1 MNNSQSDKK
10 IFAKSGKLQKISRLT
25 ECFVSYYCKFFK
37 VYRKDNTPTAV
48 KYVQGLIVCEKGK
61 ANMERMEEEIPD
73 SEYRLYQHFISNSKW
88 DYKGLISSL
97 AYDASV
103 LFEENKRQSGKPTGY
118 IIDESAHLKKG
129 DKSVGVTN
137 QYAGVAGKIDNCQVG
152 VYASLVN
159 ATRATIINAKLFLPK
174 CWAGDKQRCIKA
186 DIPKEYRKFQTKP
199 QLALSMIDEDIA
211 NGVKFDWIG
220 GDGLY
225 GHNFGLT
232 SGLDER
238 GLFFVLDV
246 HKDERIYLQKP
257 EIKIPPKKGTKGRP
271 PFRPQPEGDPIRLDK
286 YKEGLSEKDWTKIK
300 VRKTAKG
307 WLRLK
312 VHVARVW
319 VWNQENGVLKQRTLI
334 ISKTIDK
341 KPDVKYSF
349 SNGGLDEYAIN
360 DYAYFQ
366 AQRYWVERTFDDAKN
381 ELGLSDYQI
390 RKWTGWYHHNS
401 LVIMASLF
409 LTREKISNEKE
420 LPLMSMRD
428 ARILMIVSM
437 FGTPEQQ
444 KERIKQMKKRHK
456 KRQQDIDRRFRYQ
469 EIEDDLLES

>member
-10 IFAKSGKLQKISRLT
+10 IFANSSKLQKISRLT
-25 ECFVSYYCKFFK
+25 KYFVGYYSKFFK

-174 CWAGDKQRCIKA
+174 CWTGDKQRCIKA
-186 DIPKEYRKFQTKP
+186 DIPKESRKFQTKP

-225 GHNFGLT
+225 GHNFDLT

-238 GLFFVLDV
+238 ELFFVLDV

-257 EIKIPPKKGTKGRP
+257 EIKIPPKKGTKGRT
-271 PFRPQPEGDPIRLDK
+271 PFRPQPEGDPMRLDK

-349 SNGGLDEYAIN
+349 SNGELDEYPIN

-469 EIEDDLLES
+469 EIEDKLLES